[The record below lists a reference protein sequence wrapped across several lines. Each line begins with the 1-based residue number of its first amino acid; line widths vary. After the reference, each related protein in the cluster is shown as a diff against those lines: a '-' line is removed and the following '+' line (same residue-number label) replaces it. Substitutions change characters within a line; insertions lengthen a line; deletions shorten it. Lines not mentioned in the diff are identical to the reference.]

1 MSKKRGLGAKR
12 GLDTLLN
19 SSKVGRQVVGVI
31 DDAKA
36 IMPKPSDGSVMAHD
50 QLPADDLAITDTP
63 SNDQIST
70 KMAPQMQAPA
80 NDSADRQ
87 SAAHHIEPSVLDHQ
101 ADTSEDTPQLAMH
114 ACDDG
119 AVSDEGIGKAASD
132 EGVGGQIL
140 GEQALD
146 ALSLIEAV
154 DDSPNQTAAGIVSE
168 ADDAELTDALSKLA
182 EPQQREI
189 LLFWQYGLSMRD
201 DG

>member
-80 NDSADRQ
+80 NHSADQQ

-101 ADTSEDTPQLAMH
+101 ADASEDAPQLAMH

-146 ALSLIEAV
+146 AVSLIESM
-154 DDSPNQTAAGIVSE
+154 DDSPNQTASIVSE
-168 ADDAELTDALSKLA
+168 ADDSELTDALSKLA
-182 EPQQREI
+182 EYQQREI

>member
-50 QLPADDLAITDTP
+50 QLPADDPAITDTP

-80 NDSADRQ
+80 KHKADQQ

-101 ADTSEDTPQLAMH
+101 ADASEDTPQLAMH
-114 ACDDG
+114 ACDDD
-119 AVSDEGIGKAASD
+119 AVSDEGIEAASD
-132 EGVGGQIL
+132 EGVGDQIL

-182 EPQQREI
+182 EHQQREI

>member
-36 IMPKPSDGSVMAHD
+36 IMPKPSDGSVMVHD
-50 QLPADDLAITDTP
+50 QLPADDPAITDTP

-80 NDSADRQ
+80 NDSADQQ

-101 ADTSEDTPQLAMH
+101 ADASEDTPQLAMH
-114 ACDDG
+114 ACDDD
-119 AVSDEGIGKAASD
+119 AVSDEGIEAASD
-132 EGVGGQIL
+132 EGVGDQIL

-182 EPQQREI
+182 EHQQREI

>member
-101 ADTSEDTPQLAMH
+101 ADASEDTPQLAMH

-154 DDSPNQTAAGIVSE
+154 DDSANQTAAGIVSE

>member
-36 IMPKPSDGSVMAHD
+36 IMPKPSDGSIMAHD
-50 QLPADDLAITDTP
+50 QLPADDLAITDTS

-80 NDSADRQ
+80 NHSADQQ

-101 ADTSEDTPQLAMH
+101 ADASEDTLQLAMH
-114 ACDDG
+114 DCDDG
-119 AVSDEGIGKAASD
+119 AVSDEGIETVSD

-168 ADDAELTDALSKLA
+168 ADDSELTDALSKLA
-182 EPQQREI
+182 EHQQREV

>member
-36 IMPKPSDGSVMAHD
+36 IMPKPSDGSVIAHD
-50 QLPADDLAITDTP
+50 QLPADDLAITDTS

-70 KMAPQMQAPA
+70 KVVPQTQAPA
-80 NDSADRQ
+80 NDSADQQ

-101 ADTSEDTPQLAMH
+101 ADASEDTPQLAMH

-119 AVSDEGIGKAASD
+119 AVSDDGIETASD
-132 EGVGGQIL
+132 EGAGGQIL

-154 DDSPNQTAAGIVSE
+154 DDSPNQTAASIVSE

-182 EPQQREI
+182 EHQQREI

>member
-36 IMPKPSDGSVMAHD
+36 IMPKPSDGSVMVHD
-50 QLPADDLAITDTP
+50 QLPADDPAITDTP

-101 ADTSEDTPQLAMH
+101 ADASEDTPQLAMH
-114 ACDDG
+114 ACDDD
-119 AVSDEGIGKAASD
+119 AVSDEGIEAASD
-132 EGVGGQIL
+132 EGVGDQIL
-140 GEQALD
+140 GEKVLD
-146 ALSLIEAV
+146 ALSLIESM
-154 DDSPNQTAAGIVSE
+154 DESLNQTAAGIVSE

-182 EPQQREI
+182 EHQQREI

>member
-36 IMPKPSDGSVMAHD
+36 IMPKPSDGSVMVHD
-50 QLPADDLAITDTP
+50 QLPADDPAITDTP

-80 NDSADRQ
+80 NDSADQQ

-101 ADTSEDTPQLAMH
+101 ADASEDTPQLAMH
-114 ACDDG
+114 ACDDD
-119 AVSDEGIGKAASD
+119 AVSDEGIEAASD
-132 EGVGGQIL
+132 EGVGDQIL
-140 GEQALD
+140 GEKVLD
-146 ALSLIEAV
+146 ALSLIESM
-154 DDSPNQTAAGIVSE
+154 DDSLNQTAAGIVSE

-182 EPQQREI
+182 EHQQREI

>member
-36 IMPKPSDGSVMAHD
+36 IMPKPYDGSVMAHD
-50 QLPADDLAITDTP
+50 QLPADDPAITDTP

-70 KMAPQMQAPA
+70 KVAPQTQAPA
-80 NDSADRQ
+80 NDSVDQQ
-87 SAAHHIEPSVLDHQ
+87 SATHHIELSVLDHQ
-101 ADTSEDTPQLAMH
+101 ADASEDTPQLAMH

-119 AVSDEGIGKAASD
+119 AVSDEGIEAASD

-146 ALSLIEAV
+146 ALSLIEST

-168 ADDAELTDALSKLA
+168 ADDAELTGALSKLA
-182 EPQQREI
+182 EHQQREI

>member
-50 QLPADDLAITDTP
+50 QLPADDPAITDTP
-63 SNDQIST
+63 SNDKISI
-70 KMAPQMQAPA
+70 KMAPQTQAPA
-80 NDSADRQ
+80 NDSADQQ

-101 ADTSEDTPQLAMH
+101 ADASEDAPQLAMH

-119 AVSDEGIGKAASD
+119 AVSDEGIGKGASD
-132 EGVGGQIL
+132 EGAGGQIL
-140 GEQALD
+140 GEQTLD
-146 ALSLIEAV
+146 ALSPIEST
-154 DDSPNQTAAGIVSE
+154 DDSPNQTASIVSE
-168 ADDAELTDALSKLA
+168 VDDSELTDALSKLA
-182 EPQQREI
+182 EYQQREI

>member
-36 IMPKPSDGSVMAHD
+36 IMPKPSDGSVMVHD
-50 QLPADDLAITDTP
+50 QLPADDPAITDTP

-80 NDSADRQ
+80 KHKADQQ
-87 SAAHHIEPSVLDHQ
+87 SATHHIEPSVLDHQ
-101 ADTSEDTPQLAMH
+101 ADASEDTPQLAMH

-154 DDSPNQTAAGIVSE
+154 DDSPN
-168 ADDAELTDALSKLA
+168 
-182 EPQQREI
+182 
-189 LLFWQYGLSMRD
+189 
-201 DG
+201 

>member
-36 IMPKPSDGSVMAHD
+36 IMPKPSDGSVMVHD
-50 QLPADDLAITDTP
+50 QLPADDPAITDTP

-80 NDSADRQ
+80 KHKADQQ

-101 ADTSEDTPQLAMH
+101 ADASEDTPQLAMH
-114 ACDDG
+114 ACDDD
-119 AVSDEGIGKAASD
+119 AVSDEGIEAASD
-132 EGVGGQIL
+132 EGVGDQIL
-140 GEQALD
+140 GEKVLD
-146 ALSLIEAV
+146 ALSLIESM
-154 DDSPNQTAAGIVSE
+154 DDSLNQTAAGIVSE

-182 EPQQREI
+182 EHQQREI

>member
-36 IMPKPSDGSVMAHD
+36 IMPKPSDGSVIAHD
-50 QLPADDLAITDTP
+50 QLPADDLAITDTS

-80 NDSADRQ
+80 NHLADRQ

-101 ADTSEDTPQLAMH
+101 ADASEDTPQLAMH
-114 ACDDG
+114 ACDDD
-119 AVSDEGIGKAASD
+119 AVSDEGIEAASD

-146 ALSLIEAV
+146 ALSLIEST
-154 DDSPNQTAAGIVSE
+154 DDSPNQTAAGIVAE
-168 ADDAELTDALSKLA
+168 ADDSELTDALSKLA
-182 EPQQREI
+182 EHQQREI

>member
-36 IMPKPSDGSVMAHD
+36 IMPKPSDGSVMVHD
-50 QLPADDLAITDTP
+50 QLPADDPAITDTP

-80 NDSADRQ
+80 KHKADQQ

-101 ADTSEDTPQLAMH
+101 ADASEDTPQLAMH
-114 ACDDG
+114 ACDDD
-119 AVSDEGIGKAASD
+119 AVSDEGIEAASD
-132 EGVGGQIL
+132 EGVGDQIL
-140 GEQALD
+140 GEKVLD

-154 DDSPNQTAAGIVSE
+154 DDSLNQTAAGIVSE

-182 EPQQREI
+182 EHQQREI

>member
-36 IMPKPSDGSVMAHD
+36 IMPKPSDGSVMVHD
-50 QLPADDLAITDTP
+50 QLPADDPAITDTP

-80 NDSADRQ
+80 NDLADQQ

-101 ADTSEDTPQLAMH
+101 ADASEDTPQLAMH
-114 ACDDG
+114 ACDDD
-119 AVSDEGIGKAASD
+119 AVSDEGIEAASD
-132 EGVGGQIL
+132 EGVGDQIL
-140 GEQALD
+140 GEKVLD
-146 ALSLIEAV
+146 ALSLIESM
-154 DDSPNQTAAGIVSE
+154 DESLNQTAAGIVSE

-182 EPQQREI
+182 EHQQREI

>member
-36 IMPKPSDGSVMAHD
+36 IMPKPSDGSVLAHD
-50 QLPADDLAITDTP
+50 QLPADES
-63 SNDQIST
+63 SNDQLST
-70 KMAPQMQAPA
+70 KMAPQTQAPA
-80 NDSADRQ
+80 NHSADQQ

-101 ADTSEDTPQLAMH
+101 ADASEDAPQLAMH

-119 AVSDEGIGKAASD
+119 AVSDKGIEAASD
-132 EGVGGQIL
+132 EGVGDQSL

-146 ALSLIEAV
+146 ASVVMDDAAN
-154 DDSPNQTAAGIVSE
+154 DSPNQTASIVSE
-168 ADDAELTDALSKLA
+168 ADDSELTDALSKLA
-182 EPQQREI
+182 EHQQREI
-189 LLFWQYGLSMRD
+189 LLFWQYGLSMHD

>member
-36 IMPKPSDGSVMAHD
+36 IMPKPSDGSIMAHD
-50 QLPADDLAITDTP
+50 QLPADDLAITDTS

-80 NDSADRQ
+80 NHSADQQ

-101 ADTSEDTPQLAMH
+101 ADASEDTPQLAMH
-114 ACDDG
+114 ACDDD
-119 AVSDEGIGKAASD
+119 AVSDEGIEAASD
-132 EGVGGQIL
+132 EGVGDQIL

-182 EPQQREI
+182 EHQQREI

>member
-50 QLPADDLAITDTP
+50 QLPADDPAITDTP

-70 KMAPQMQAPA
+70 KIAPQMQAPA
-80 NDSADRQ
+80 KHTADQQ

-101 ADTSEDTPQLAMH
+101 ADALEDAPQLAMH

-119 AVSDEGIGKAASD
+119 TVSDEGIDKGASD
-132 EGVGGQIL
+132 EGVSGQVL

-146 ALSLIEAV
+146 ALSLIESM
-154 DDSPNQTAAGIVSE
+154 DDSPNQTAASIVSE
-168 ADDAELTDALSKLA
+168 ADDAELTDALSELA
-182 EPQQREI
+182 EYQQREI

>member
-36 IMPKPSDGSVMAHD
+36 IMPKPSDGSIMAHD
-50 QLPADDLAITDTP
+50 QLPADDLAITDSS

-70 KMAPQMQAPA
+70 KMAPQMQASA
-80 NDSADRQ
+80 NHLADRQ

-101 ADTSEDTPQLAMH
+101 ADASEDTPQLAMH
-114 ACDDG
+114 ACDDD
-119 AVSDEGIGKAASD
+119 AVSDEGIGKATSD
-132 EGVGGQIL
+132 EDVGGQIL

-146 ALSLIEAV
+146 ALSLIEST
-154 DDSPNQTAAGIVSE
+154 DDSPNQTAAGIVAE
-168 ADDAELTDALSKLA
+168 ADDSELTDALSKLA
-182 EPQQREI
+182 EHQQREI

>member
-19 SSKVGRQVVGVI
+19 SRKVGRQVVGVI

-50 QLPADDLAITDTP
+50 QLPADDPAITDTP
-63 SNDQIST
+63 SNDKISI
-70 KMAPQMQAPA
+70 KMAPQTQAPA
-80 NDSADRQ
+80 NDSADQQ

-101 ADTSEDTPQLAMH
+101 ADASEDAPQLAMH

-119 AVSDEGIGKAASD
+119 AVSDEGIEAASD
-132 EGVGGQIL
+132 ESIGDQIL

-146 ALSLIEAV
+146 TLSLIESM
-154 DDSPNQTAAGIVSE
+154 DDSPNQTAASIVSE
-168 ADDAELTDALSKLA
+168 ADDSELTDALSELA
-182 EPQQREI
+182 EHQQREI
-189 LLFWQYGLSMRD
+189 LLFWQYGLSMHD

>member
-50 QLPADDLAITDTP
+50 QLPADDLAITDTS

-80 NDSADRQ
+80 NHLADRQ

-101 ADTSEDTPQLAMH
+101 ADASEDTPQLAMH
-114 ACDDG
+114 ACDDD
-119 AVSDEGIGKAASD
+119 AVSDEGIEAASD

-146 ALSLIEAV
+146 ALSLIEST
-154 DDSPNQTAAGIVSE
+154 DDSPNQTAAGIVAE

-182 EPQQREI
+182 EHQQREI

>member
-36 IMPKPSDGSVMAHD
+36 IMPKPSDGSVMVHD
-50 QLPADDLAITDTP
+50 QLPADDPAITDTP

-80 NDSADRQ
+80 KHKADQQ
-87 SAAHHIEPSVLDHQ
+87 SATHHIEPSVLDHQ
-101 ADTSEDTPQLAMH
+101 ADASEDTPQLAMH

-132 EGVGGQIL
+132 EGVGDQIL

>member
-36 IMPKPSDGSVMAHD
+36 IMPKPSDGSIMAHD
-50 QLPADDLAITDTP
+50 QLPADDLAITDTS

-80 NDSADRQ
+80 NDSADQQ
-87 SAAHHIEPSVLDHQ
+87 SATHHIEPSVLDHQ
-101 ADTSEDTPQLAMH
+101 ADASEDTPQLAMH

-119 AVSDEGIGKAASD
+119 AVSDEGIETVSD

>member
-50 QLPADDLAITDTP
+50 QLPADDLAITDTS

-70 KMAPQMQAPA
+70 KMAPQMQASA
-80 NDSADRQ
+80 NHLADRQ

-101 ADTSEDTPQLAMH
+101 ADASEDTPQLAMH
-114 ACDDG
+114 ACDDD
-119 AVSDEGIGKAASD
+119 AVSDEGIEAASD
-132 EGVGGQIL
+132 EGVGDQIL
-140 GEQALD
+140 GEKVLD
-146 ALSLIEAV
+146 ALSLIESM
-154 DDSPNQTAAGIVSE
+154 DDSLNQTAAGIVSE

-182 EPQQREI
+182 EHQQREI

>member
-80 NDSADRQ
+80 KHKADRQ

-101 ADTSEDTPQLAMH
+101 ADASEDTPQLAMH

-119 AVSDEGIGKAASD
+119 AVSDEGIEAASD

-146 ALSLIEAV
+146 ALSLIEST

-168 ADDAELTDALSKLA
+168 ADDAELTGALSKLA
-182 EPQQREI
+182 EHQQREI

>member
-50 QLPADDLAITDTP
+50 QLPADDLAITDTS

-70 KMAPQMQAPA
+70 KMAPQMQASA
-80 NDSADRQ
+80 NHLADRQ

-101 ADTSEDTPQLAMH
+101 ADASEDTPQLAMH
-114 ACDDG
+114 ACDDD
-119 AVSDEGIGKAASD
+119 AVSDEGIEAASD

-146 ALSLIEAV
+146 ALSLIEST
-154 DDSPNQTAAGIVSE
+154 DDSPNQTAAGIVAE
-168 ADDAELTDALSKLA
+168 ADDSELTDALSKLA
-182 EPQQREI
+182 EHQQREI

>member
-101 ADTSEDTPQLAMH
+101 ADASEDTPQLAMH
-114 ACDDG
+114 ACDDD
-119 AVSDEGIGKAASD
+119 AVSDEGIEAASD
-132 EGVGGQIL
+132 EGVGDQIL
-140 GEQALD
+140 GEKVLD
-146 ALSLIEAV
+146 ALSLIESM
-154 DDSPNQTAAGIVSE
+154 DDSLNQTAAGIVSE

-182 EPQQREI
+182 EHQQREI

>member
-36 IMPKPSDGSVMAHD
+36 IMPKPSDGSVMVHD
-50 QLPADDLAITDTP
+50 QLPADDPAITDTP

-80 NDSADRQ
+80 KHKADRQ

-101 ADTSEDTPQLAMH
+101 ADASEDTPQLAMH
-114 ACDDG
+114 ACDDD
-119 AVSDEGIGKAASD
+119 AVSDEGIEAASD
-132 EGVGGQIL
+132 EGVGDQIL
-140 GEQALD
+140 GEKVLD
-146 ALSLIEAV
+146 ALSLIESM
-154 DDSPNQTAAGIVSE
+154 DDSLNQTAAGIVSE

-182 EPQQREI
+182 EHQQREI

>member
-36 IMPKPSDGSVMAHD
+36 IMPKPSDGSVIAHD
-50 QLPADDLAITDTP
+50 QMPADDLAITDTS

-80 NDSADRQ
+80 NHLADRQ

-101 ADTSEDTPQLAMH
+101 ADASEDTPQLAMH
-114 ACDDG
+114 ACDDD
-119 AVSDEGIGKAASD
+119 AVSDEGIEAASD
-132 EGVGGQIL
+132 EGVGDQIL
-140 GEQALD
+140 GEKVLD
-146 ALSLIEAV
+146 ALSLIESM
-154 DDSPNQTAAGIVSE
+154 DESLNQTAAGIVSE

-182 EPQQREI
+182 EHQQREI

>member
-50 QLPADDLAITDTP
+50 QLPADDLAITDTS

-80 NDSADRQ
+80 NHLADRQ

-101 ADTSEDTPQLAMH
+101 ADASEDTPQLAMH
-114 ACDDG
+114 ACDDD
-119 AVSDEGIGKAASD
+119 AVSDEGIEAASD

-146 ALSLIEAV
+146 ALSLIEST
-154 DDSPNQTAAGIVSE
+154 DDSPNQTAAGIVAE
-168 ADDAELTDALSKLA
+168 ADDSELTDALSKLA
-182 EPQQREI
+182 EHQQREI

>member
-50 QLPADDLAITDTP
+50 QLPADDLAITDTS

-80 NDSADRQ
+80 NHLADRQ

-101 ADTSEDTPQLAMH
+101 ADASEDTPQLAMH
-114 ACDDG
+114 ACDDD
-119 AVSDEGIGKAASD
+119 AVSDEGIEAASD
-132 EGVGGQIL
+132 EGVGDQIL
-140 GEQALD
+140 GEQVLD
-146 ALSLIEAV
+146 ALSLIEST
-154 DDSPNQTAAGIVSE
+154 DDSPNQTAAGIVAE

-182 EPQQREI
+182 EHQQREI

>member
-50 QLPADDLAITDTP
+50 QLPADDPATTDTP

-70 KMAPQMQAPA
+70 KMAPQTQAPA
-80 NDSADRQ
+80 NHSADQQ
-87 SAAHHIEPSVLDHQ
+87 SAADHIEPSVLDHQ
-101 ADTSEDTPQLAMH
+101 ADAPEDAPQLAMH

-119 AVSDEGIGKAASD
+119 AVSDEGIDKAESD
-132 EGVGGQIL
+132 EGAGDQSL

-146 ALSLIEAV
+146 ALSLMEAA
-154 DDSPNQTAAGIVSE
+154 DDSPNQTASIVSK
-168 ADDAELTDALSKLA
+168 ADDSELTDALSKLA
-182 EPQQREI
+182 EHQQREI
-189 LLFWQYGLSMRD
+189 LLFWQYGLSMHD

>member
-50 QLPADDLAITDTP
+50 QLPADDPAITDTP

-70 KMAPQMQAPA
+70 KMAPQTQAPA
-80 NDSADRQ
+80 NHSADQQ
-87 SAAHHIEPSVLDHQ
+87 SAADHIEPSMLDHQ
-101 ADTSEDTPQLAMH
+101 ADALEDAPQLAMH

-119 AVSDEGIGKAASD
+119 AVSDEGVGKAASD
-132 EGVGGQIL
+132 EGVGDQSL
-140 GEQALD
+140 AEQALD
-146 ALSLIEAV
+146 ASVVMDDAA
-154 DDSPNQTAAGIVSE
+154 DDSPNQTASIASK
-168 ADDAELTDALSKLA
+168 ADDAELTDALSELA
-182 EPQQREI
+182 EYQQREI

>member
-50 QLPADDLAITDTP
+50 QLPADDPAITDTP

-70 KMAPQMQAPA
+70 KIAPQMQAPA
-80 NDSADRQ
+80 KHTADQQ

-101 ADTSEDTPQLAMH
+101 ADASEDAPQLAMH

-119 AVSDEGIGKAASD
+119 AVSDEGIEAASD

-146 ALSLIEAV
+146 ALSLIESM
-154 DDSPNQTAAGIVSE
+154 DDSPNQTAASIVSE
-168 ADDAELTDALSKLA
+168 ADDSELTDALSELA
-182 EPQQREI
+182 EYQQREI

>member
-50 QLPADDLAITDTP
+50 QLPADDLAITDTS

-80 NDSADRQ
+80 NHLADRQ

-101 ADTSEDTPQLAMH
+101 ADASEDTPQLAMH
-114 ACDDG
+114 ACDDD
-119 AVSDEGIGKAASD
+119 AVSDEGIEAASD

-146 ALSLIEAV
+146 ALSLIEST
-154 DDSPNQTAAGIVSE
+154 DDSPNQTAAGIVAE
-168 ADDAELTDALSKLA
+168 ADDSELTDALSKLA

>member
-50 QLPADDLAITDTP
+50 QLLADDSAITDTP

-70 KMAPQMQAPA
+70 KMAPQTQAPA
-80 NDSADRQ
+80 NDSADQR
-87 SAAHHIEPSVLDHQ
+87 SAAHHIEPSMLDHQ
-101 ADTSEDTPQLAMH
+101 ADASEDA
-114 ACDDG
+114 
-119 AVSDEGIGKAASD
+119 
-132 EGVGGQIL
+132 
-140 GEQALD
+140 
-146 ALSLIEAV
+146 
-154 DDSPNQTAAGIVSE
+154 PNQTASIVSE
-168 ADDAELTDALSKLA
+168 ADDSELTDALSKLA
-182 EPQQREI
+182 EYQQREI

>member
-36 IMPKPSDGSVMAHD
+36 IMPKPSDGSVMVHD
-50 QLPADDLAITDTP
+50 QLPADDLAITDTS

-80 NDSADRQ
+80 NHSADQQ

-101 ADTSEDTPQLAMH
+101 ADASEDTLQLAMH

-119 AVSDEGIGKAASD
+119 AVSDEGIETASD

-168 ADDAELTDALSKLA
+168 ADDSELTDALSKLA
-182 EPQQREI
+182 EHQQREV

>member
-101 ADTSEDTPQLAMH
+101 ADASEDTPQLAMH

-119 AVSDEGIGKAASD
+119 AVSDEGIKAASD

>member
-50 QLPADDLAITDTP
+50 QLPADDLAITDTS

-70 KMAPQMQAPA
+70 KVVPQTQAPA
-80 NDSADRQ
+80 NDSADQQ

-101 ADTSEDTPQLAMH
+101 ADASEDTPQLAMH
-114 ACDDG
+114 ACDDD
-119 AVSDEGIGKAASD
+119 AVSDEGIETASD
-132 EGVGGQIL
+132 EGAGGQIL

-146 ALSLIEAV
+146 ALSLIEST
-154 DDSPNQTAAGIVSE
+154 DDSPNQTAAGIVAE
-168 ADDAELTDALSKLA
+168 ADDSELTDALSKLA
-182 EPQQREI
+182 EHQQREI

>member
-36 IMPKPSDGSVMAHD
+36 IMPKPSDGSVMVHD
-50 QLPADDLAITDTP
+50 QLPADDPAITDTP

-70 KMAPQMQAPA
+70 KMAPQTKAPA
-80 NDSADRQ
+80 NDLADQQ
-87 SAAHHIEPSVLDHQ
+87 SAAHHIEPSMLDHQ
-101 ADTSEDTPQLAMH
+101 ADASEDTPQLAMH

-119 AVSDEGIGKAASD
+119 AVSDEGIEAASD

-146 ALSLIEAV
+146 TLSLIEST

-168 ADDAELTDALSKLA
+168 ADDAELTGALSKLA
-182 EPQQREI
+182 EHQQREI